1 MGPTWSFLLMFES
14 RVERDTHFV
23 ALRHSM
29 TTCIPRV
36 DGLSTDP
43 RGRGVTPKD
52 SGNHK
57 GNSFFPFYDMGFSIL
72 MNQGIP

>member
-1 MGPTWSFLLMFES
+1 MGSTWPFLLMFES

-29 TTCIPRV
+29 VICIPRV

-43 RGRGVTPKD
+43 QVWGVTIQSLKKTL
-52 SGNHK
+52 SK
-57 GNSFFPFYDMGFSIL
+57 FSTFL
-72 MNQGIP
+72 N

>member
-1 MGPTWSFLLMFES
+1 MYGPDVAIFTHV
-14 RVERDTHFV
+14 RVSGRETLVLV

-43 RGRGVTPKD
+43 RVGASQALYRLDLT
-52 SGNHK
+52 
-57 GNSFFPFYDMGFSIL
+57 
-72 MNQGIP
+72 